1 MPKKKQYMPQL
12 ENPVL
17 ELQAKYIFAQ
27 PDDQLGYFFKQGA
40 KTLRARAKALT
51 KKGERKAA
59 DDLHAFARKIDLL
72 GRVLLKKR

>member
-12 ENPVL
+12 ENPIL
-17 ELQAKYIFAQ
+17 EIQAKYIFAQ

-40 KTLRARAKALT
+40 KALRARAKALT
-51 KKGERKAA
+51 RKGEKEDAERF
-59 DDLHAFARKIDLL
+59 HAFARKIDLL